1 MTIDKKITVLCVE
14 DEQEIRDNI
23 AEILKDEGFE
33 VLQAG
38 NGKDALDI
46 FLEQHPDIIVSDIM
60 MPEMSGYDLLK
71 AIRDNDKISDNNVP
85 FILLTALGQKDNV
98 VKGVDLMANDY
109 LVKPIEFDLLI
120 AKIKEKVGNI
130 GRIQSGFNKKIDNI
144 KDQVSIMMPTELT
157 QYVDIITQI
166 SKVLKDEP
174 YGPFPHKKYI
184 DDLNK
189 IYINSTKLK
198 SIINNFISGDAIVGQ
213 LLSNDEIIDAAVLLE
228 NFVSR
233 LNSKFIDRIKLN
245 LDNRENIPQI
255 KIDKNIMIDAI
266 KKIVS
271 GLLKTDSN
279 IEIGLLT
286 DHLNRLILVF
296 YLNKKIDEANL
307 NANLDKDAVSKILD
321 SQGCSLEIIVKG
333 SEISILLYIPTHRI
347 IPKSS

>member
-1 MTIDKKITVLCVE
+1 MSIALNPASNLDKLLYNRRETFSC
-14 DEQEIRDNI
+14 I
-23 AEILKDEGFE
+23 ATFIGFIAIFFL
-33 VLQAG
+33 LQY
-38 NGKDALDI
+38 N
-46 FLEQHPDIIVSDIM
+46 
-60 MPEMSGYDLLK
+60 
-71 AIRDNDKISDNNVP
+71 
-85 FILLTALGQKDNV
+85 
-98 VKGVDLMANDY
+98 
-109 LVKPIEFDLLI
+109 
-120 AKIKEKVGNI
+120 
-130 GRIQSGFNKKIDNI
+130 
-144 KDQVSIMMPTELT
+144 
-157 QYVDIITQI
+157 I